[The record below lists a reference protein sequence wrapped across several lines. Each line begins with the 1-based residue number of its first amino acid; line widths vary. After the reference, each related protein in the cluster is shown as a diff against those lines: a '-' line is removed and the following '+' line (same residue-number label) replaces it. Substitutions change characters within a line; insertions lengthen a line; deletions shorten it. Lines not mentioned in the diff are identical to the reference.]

1 MSVALFHTCVCLFGD
16 LRWLYFFAGG
26 EPSEDCVRQRNPSG
40 LCAVWKTPAGGDH
53 KNGSVSLPLV
63 SINLHHSPP
72 VPPFFTS
79 LPQSLPQSP
88 SVSASLPQSLSLLE
102 SMSHISSSHRCLQFF
117 LACQD
122 LEHHHHLL
130 NWMPDPS
137 VEPSKCFH
145 VLTWERYQVAEPCAH
160 TLWPFCNHMLWIA
173 TQLFL
178 GTDLFL

>member
-79 LPQSLPQSP
+79 LPQSLTVSLSLCQSP
-88 SVSASLPQSLSLLE
+88 SVSISAGVHVTHQLITSLLAVLPGLP
-102 SMSHISSSHRCLQFF
+102 RFG
-117 LACQD
+117 A
-122 LEHHHHLL
+122 
-130 NWMPDPS
+130 PPPPS
-137 VEPSKCFH
+137 
-145 VLTWERYQVAEPCAH
+145 
-160 TLWPFCNHMLWIA
+160 
-173 TQLFL
+173 
-178 GTDLFL
+178 